1 MERGGVQDVHG
12 GRYLCSPNSYGQTV
26 TPLSKTCCFA
36 PQSSS
41 PLLLGDRPS
50 FGVGG
55 LGQGQ
60 GCGSGDG
67 EGFACLTAV
76 VIKSGMDLQ
85 TLLNSLEKS

>member
-26 TPLSKTCCFA
+26 TPLSKTSCFA

-41 PLLLGDRPS
+41 PLLLGDRLS

-55 LGQGQ
+55 LGQGL
-60 GCGSGDG
+60 GCGRGEG